1 MQSLFSL
8 TCGLH
13 RKDSH
18 WKDFHLTSS
27 DAKSTNKILNNSVKN
42 SFWEHFGSFLLADW
56 NIPKSHAST
65 VFSIYNL
72 ISKKKTLQGN
82 NEKKLWLDRQKDR
95 KTEMIPRESYA
106 SRRSNIYILSMKNKY
121 AEYTFKYFIPN
132 IGVSAPL

>member
-18 WKDFHLTSS
+18 RKDFHLTPS

-42 SFWEHFGSFLLADW
+42 SFWKHFGSFLLADW

-72 ISKKKTLQGN
+72 IS
-82 NEKKLWLDRQKDR
+82 
-95 KTEMIPRESYA
+95 
-106 SRRSNIYILSMKNKY
+106 
-121 AEYTFKYFIPN
+121 
-132 IGVSAPL
+132 